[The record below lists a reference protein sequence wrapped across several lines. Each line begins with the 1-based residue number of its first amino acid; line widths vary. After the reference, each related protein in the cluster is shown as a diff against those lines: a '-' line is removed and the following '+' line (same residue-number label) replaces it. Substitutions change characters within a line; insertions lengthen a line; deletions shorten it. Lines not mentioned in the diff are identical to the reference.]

1 MEPEVRASLVSVF
14 TRLVSGTQTSK
25 TSMIH
30 ASIPSHLLQVSGCS
44 EMVQPWASSSSSLSP
59 RIRSKA
65 TEEQPRSIRRPM
77 HEPSASA
84 GA

>member
-44 EMVQPWASSSSSLSP
+44 EMV
-59 RIRSKA
+59 
-65 TEEQPRSIRRPM
+65 
-77 HEPSASA
+77 
-84 GA
+84 